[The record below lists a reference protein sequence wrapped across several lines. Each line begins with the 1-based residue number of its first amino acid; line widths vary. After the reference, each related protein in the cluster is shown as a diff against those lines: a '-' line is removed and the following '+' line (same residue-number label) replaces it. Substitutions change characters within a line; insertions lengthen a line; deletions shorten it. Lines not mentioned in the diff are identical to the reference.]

1 MISPFV
7 VAVALAAF
15 PIMSL
20 ADKPNPADYPKP
32 DTLVPANPAWLG
44 TALQGVPS
52 LPVGTKPLA
61 APDCPLTD
69 DLLGEL
75 AKRSVKATFFVVGSR
90 VIEYPDVLTRT
101 YQAGH
106 QIGEFPIECH
116 SVFTWSHPYLSNTPS
131 DQIVAEIVYT
141 AKAIKQVIGVTP
153 RFMRAPYGDVDERVR
168 AILKNLG
175 MVIVA
180 WNIDSGDAG
189 GATDVANQFKTKAN
203 AGGSGYISLEHDLFP
218 KTEPQA
224 APALDAILAG
234 SGGYKPMPVAV
245 CLGQQAYDEGL
256 WAKVGVAAPSGGIT
270 TGSTNTTASKSAGA
284 IADPARTGT
293 ASPGSKSTSLGSAV
307 GKPSSNVTLS
317 SASTT
322 GSANLSTAT
331 ARPADKPTL
340 SSATPATGLLLSFS
354 AVALCSIS
362 AFFL

>member
-32 DTLVPANPAWLG
+32 DALAPANPAWLG
-44 TALQGVPS
+44 TVLQGVPS

-61 APDCPLTD
+61 ATDWSKDVTVCPNANQWGLTYDDGPGPLTD

-75 AKRSVKATFFVVGSR
+75 AKRNVKATFFVVGSR
-90 VIEYPDVLTRT
+90 VIEYPDVLART

-106 QIGEFPIECH
+106 QIGIH
-116 SVFTWSHPYLSNTPS
+116 TWSHPYLSNTPS

-153 RFMRAPYGDVDERVR
+153 RFMRAPYGDIDERVR

-180 WNIDSGDAG
+180 WDVDSNDAG

-203 AGGSGYISLEHDLFP
+203 AGSSGRISLEHDLFP

-256 WAKVGVAAPSGGIT
+256 WAKIGVAAPSDNITAGTTPESPAGSTNATLPAGGIT
-270 TGSTNTTASKSAGA
+270 NTTTSTSAGA
-284 IADPARTGT
+284 VADPARTGT
-293 ASPGSKSTSLGSAV
+293 AILDRHLDPSQNPSQSPNPN
-307 GKPSSNVTLS
+307 PSQNPSRDPSPL
-317 SASTT
+317 
-322 GSANLSTAT
+322 
-331 ARPADKPTL
+331 P
-340 SSATPATGLLLSFS
+340 
-354 AVALCSIS
+354 
-362 AFFL
+362 